1 MSKRQPSYRRF
12 KFQCERQEKFHAIVK
27 RDLMKLTEENHDVSY
42 LSLTQVYNKLVSM
55 LHLDEKLMAY
65 DGQSHREIIRIITT
79 GLHRCIK
86 YRAKHELPRLCDF
99 DDLSVLLV

>member
-1 MSKRQPSYRRF
+1 
-12 KFQCERQEKFHAIVK
+12 
-27 RDLMKLTEENHDVSY
+27 
-42 LSLTQVYNKLVSM
+42 M

-65 DGQSHREIIRIITT
+65 DGHSHREIIRIITT